1 MTKKISGAE
10 FPLAKIFSSDF
21 DYVIPS
27 YRLVPWFNGESIN
40 YHHLTVAE
48 KRAARKTKEATHV

>member
-10 FPLAKIFSSDF
+10 FPLAKVFSSDF

-27 YRLVPWFNGESIN
+27 YR
-40 YHHLTVAE
+40 TVAA
-48 KRAARKTKEATHV
+48 KRAVHKGQEHSHD